1 MMKKYNFLVLII
13 LGLLATG
20 LISACKSDLAV
31 GVEDKIATSIPITHI
46 NIPYVYNIKI
56 GVTEID
62 IEGTGFLADD
72 IISFVPRSGQGE
84 TVDLPIGSLTD
95 NGVIVA
101 ISDNVKDGAYDIR
114 VKRGELSQLIG
125 KTYVN
130 FVFNT
135 DIPDKDGMTV
145 KGTVFV
151 GDKGVADVV
160 VSDGEVVTKTDANGV
175 YYLPSAKK
183 NGYVFVSVPSN
194 YEVITT
200 NTVPQF
206 FKPLTG
212 ITSDAE
218 IRDFELFPVNNDN
231 HVVAF
236 LADIHLAN
244 RNDDIAQ
251 FQSNFL
257 ADINKTYDYY
267 KDQNKKFYGLTL
279 GDQSWDQYW
288 YANNFKLA
296 EYLQT
301 IKDLEFPIYNVIGN
315 HDYDPYV
322 ALNDW
327 LAASPY
333 RNLMGPTYYSMNIG
347 QVHYI
352 ILDNMDY
359 KNTGGSNGIIG
370 DREYTNVI
378 AQEQLDWLQKDLAYI
393 TDKSTPIVV
402 AMHVP
407 LHSNPDANGNS
418 NISLQNG
425 ATLVGMLSAF
435 NNVKVLTGHT
445 HINYRVKQSGS
456 NITEYNIGAVSA
468 TWWWTGR
475 SGYAGNHI
483 CKDGSVGGYA
493 VQEVEGRNQKLY
505 YKGIGYEKDYQF
517 RSYDLNTV
525 HITAAAHTPN
535 ANATFKEKVP
545 GIAGEYATKRDDN
558 QVLINVWSYQDNWK
572 VKVTENGNPLSYTRV
587 RKKDPMHIISYDLQ
601 RVNVNADP
609 TSSFAT
615 TNTAHLFLVQA
626 SSATSTLEI
635 TVEDEFGN
643 IYSETMERPKAFN
656 YTMR

>member
-1 MMKKYNFLVLII
+1 
-13 LGLLATG
+13 
-20 LISACKSDLAV
+20 
-31 GVEDKIATSIPITHI
+31 
-46 NIPYVYNIKI
+46 
-56 GVTEID
+56 
-62 IEGTGFLADD
+62 
-72 IISFVPRSGQGE
+72 
-84 TVDLPIGSLTD
+84 
-95 NGVIVA
+95 
-101 ISDNVKDGAYDIR
+101 
-114 VKRGELSQLIG
+114 
-125 KTYVN
+125 
-130 FVFNT
+130 
-135 DIPDKDGMTV
+135 
-145 KGTVFV
+145 
-151 GDKGVADVV
+151 
-160 VSDGEVVTKTDANGV
+160 
-175 YYLPSAKK
+175 
-183 NGYVFVSVPSN
+183 
-194 YEVITT
+194 
-200 NTVPQF
+200 
-206 FKPLTG
+206 
-212 ITSDAE
+212 
-218 IRDFELFPVNNDN
+218 
-231 HVVAF
+231 
-236 LADIHLAN
+236 
-244 RNDDIAQ
+244 
-251 FQSNFL
+251 
-257 ADINKTYDYY
+257 
-267 KDQNKKFYGLTL
+267 GLTL

-475 SGYAGNHI
+475 SGYAGSHI

-493 VQEVEGRNQKLY
+493 VQE
-505 YKGIGYEKDYQF
+505 
-517 RSYDLNTV
+517 
-525 HITAAAHTPN
+525 
-535 ANATFKEKVP
+535 
-545 GIAGEYATKRDDN
+545 
-558 QVLINVWSYQDNWK
+558 
-572 VKVTENGNPLSYTRV
+572 
-587 RKKDPMHIISYDLQ
+587 
-601 RVNVNADP
+601 
-609 TSSFAT
+609 
-615 TNTAHLFLVQA
+615 
-626 SSATSTLEI
+626 
-635 TVEDEFGN
+635 
-643 IYSETMERPKAFN
+643 
-656 YTMR
+656 